1 MHPVHF
7 VRPRVRTDI
16 GYDDPSEVVR
26 QRDELLAIVSHD
38 LRNPLGAIDLAAQM
52 LELQHSDPTS
62 QKHLSIIRRA
72 ATRMEHLIRDL
83 LDVSSM
89 HAGHFVIDKKL
100 EDLKVLLDEILD
112 AHEPSASEKRIALV
126 RDLRVD
132 GVIAKIDRDRIAQVL
147 SNLLGNSIKFCRE
160 GDSITVRCEYDE
172 WCVRFIVEDTG
183 PGIPPEELPRVF
195 EAYWSAKRHEKK
207 GTGLG
212 LHICKGIVEAHNGLI
227 EVKSKPNHATA
238 FTVTLPL

>member
-1 MHPVHF
+1 M
-7 VRPRVRTDI
+7 RPRVRTDI
-16 GYDDPSEVVR
+16 GYDDPTEVIR

-52 LELQHSDPTS
+52 LEQQHTDSSS
-62 QKHLSIIRRA
+62 QKQLAIIRRA

-83 LDVSSM
+83 LDISSM
-89 HAGHFVIDKKL
+89 HAGHFSITRKP
-100 EDLKVLLDEILD
+100 EDLTLLLDEILD
-112 AHEPSASEKRIALV
+112 AQEPLAVEKGIAVV
-126 RDLRVD
+126 RDLRVE
-132 GVIAKIDRDRIAQVL
+132 GVNMKIDRDRIGQVL
-147 SNLLGNSIKFCRE
+147 SNLLGNAIKFCRR

-172 WCVRFIVEDTG
+172 WCVRCIVEDTG

-195 EAYWSAKRHEKK
+195 EAYWSAKRHQKK

-212 LHICKGIVEAHNGLI
+212 LYICKGIVEAHNGLI
-227 EVKSKPNHATA
+227 EVQSKPNCATA